1 MAGKLEQQKQE
12 KKQSLLTAARE
23 LFIEN
28 GVAKTSI
35 DQIASRAQVAKGT
48 FYLYF
53 RDKEDLLQA
62 LIYRISCHVL
72 DEAYR
77 VMDSRRTEDFTENV
91 ILFADAIIE
100 YFKHNRLQLRLIERN
115 FSWPLVTKQMSERT
129 DEIWQALIRDLQ
141 ASPLALTYTDDEM
154 FKLIFVIMEMCGSV
168 CYSSIIEEKPDTID
182 NMKPVLYGIIRRALA

>member
-91 ILFADAIIE
+91 ILFDDAIIE

-141 ASPLALTYTDDEM
+141 ASPLARTYTDDEM

>member
-28 GVAKTSI
+28 GVTKTSI

-141 ASPLALTYTDDEM
+141 ASPLARTYTDDEM

>member
-141 ASPLALTYTDDEM
+141 ASPLARTYTDDEM

-182 NMKPVLYGIIRRALA
+182 NMKPVLYGIIRRALN

>member
-23 LFIEN
+23 LLIEN

-141 ASPLALTYTDDEM
+141 ASPLARTYTDDEM

>member
-77 VMDSRRTEDFTENV
+77 VMDSCRTEDFTENV

-141 ASPLALTYTDDEM
+141 ASPLARTYTDDEM

>member
-1 MAGKLEQQKQE
+1 MEQKQE

-115 FSWPLVTKQMSERT
+115 FSWPLVTRQMSART
-129 DEIWQALIRDLQ
+129 DAIWQALIRDLQ
-141 ASPLALTYTDDEM
+141 ASPLARTYTDDEM

>member
-141 ASPLALTYTDDEM
+141 ASPLARTYTDDEM

>member
-1 MAGKLEQQKQE
+1 MAGKLKQQKQE

-141 ASPLALTYTDDEM
+141 ASPLARTYTDDEM

>member
-77 VMDSRRTEDFTENV
+77 AMDSRRTEDFTENV

-141 ASPLALTYTDDEM
+141 ASPLARTYTDDEM

>member
-141 ASPLALTYTDDEM
+141 ASLLARTYTDDEM

>member
-72 DEAYR
+72 NEAYR

-141 ASPLALTYTDDEM
+141 ASPLARTYTDDEM

>member
-23 LFIEN
+23 LFMEN

-53 RDKEDLLQA
+53 RDKDDLLQA
-62 LIYRISCHVL
+62 LVYRISCHVL
-72 DEAYR
+72 DEAYCT
-77 VMDSRRTEDFTENV
+77 MDSRRTGDFTENV

-115 FSWPLVTKQMSERT
+115 FSWPLVAKQMSERT

-141 ASPLALTYTDDEM
+141 NSPLAHTHTDDEM
-154 FKLIFVIMEMCGSV
+154 FKLIFVIVEMCGSV

>member
-100 YFKHNRLQLRLIERN
+100 YFKHNRLQLCLIERN
-115 FSWPLVTKQMSERT
+115 FSWPLVTKGMSERT
-129 DEIWQALIRDLQ
+129 AEIWQALIRDLQ
-141 ASPLALTYTDDEM
+141 ASPLARTYTDDEM

>member
-28 GVAKTSI
+28 GVAKASI

-141 ASPLALTYTDDEM
+141 ASPLARTYTDDEM

>member
-1 MAGKLEQQKQE
+1 MARKLEQQKQE

-53 RDKEDLLQA
+53 HDKDDLLQA

-72 DEAYR
+72 DVAYCA
-77 VMDSRRTEDFTENV
+77 MDSQRTNDFTENV
-91 ILFADAIIE
+91 ILFVDAIIE
-100 YFKHNRLQLRLIERN
+100 YFKHNRLLLRLIERN
-115 FSWPLVTKQMSERT
+115 FSWPLVAKQMSERT

-141 ASPLALTYTDDEM
+141 NSPLAYTHTDSEM
-154 FKLIFVIMEMCGSV
+154 FKLIFVIVEMCGSV

-182 NMKPVLYGIIRRALA
+182 AMKPVLYGIIRRALA

>member
-141 ASPLALTYTDDEM
+141 ASPLARTYTDDEM

-168 CYSSIIEEKPDTID
+168 CYSSIIEEKPDIID

>member
-72 DEAYR
+72 DEAYW

-141 ASPLALTYTDDEM
+141 ASPLARTYTDDEM

>member
-115 FSWPLVTKQMSERT
+115 FSWPLVPKQMSERT

-141 ASPLALTYTDDEM
+141 ASPLARTYTDDEM

>member
-141 ASPLALTYTDDEM
+141 ASPLARTYTDDEM

-182 NMKPVLYGIIRRALA
+182 NMKPVLYGIIRRARA

>member
-12 KKQSLLTAARE
+12 KKQSLLTAARK

-28 GVAKTSI
+28 GVAKISI

-141 ASPLALTYTDDEM
+141 ASPLARTYTDDEM

>member
-12 KKQSLLTAARE
+12 NKQSLLTAARE

-141 ASPLALTYTDDEM
+141 ASPLARTYTDDEM

>member
-141 ASPLALTYTDDEM
+141 ASPLVRTYTDDEM

>member
-1 MAGKLEQQKQE
+1 MAGKREQQKQE

-62 LIYRISCHVL
+62 LIYRIS
-72 DEAYR
+72 
-77 VMDSRRTEDFTENV
+77 
-91 ILFADAIIE
+91 
-100 YFKHNRLQLRLIERN
+100 
-115 FSWPLVTKQMSERT
+115 
-129 DEIWQALIRDLQ
+129 
-141 ASPLALTYTDDEM
+141 
-154 FKLIFVIMEMCGSV
+154 
-168 CYSSIIEEKPDTID
+168 
-182 NMKPVLYGIIRRALA
+182 